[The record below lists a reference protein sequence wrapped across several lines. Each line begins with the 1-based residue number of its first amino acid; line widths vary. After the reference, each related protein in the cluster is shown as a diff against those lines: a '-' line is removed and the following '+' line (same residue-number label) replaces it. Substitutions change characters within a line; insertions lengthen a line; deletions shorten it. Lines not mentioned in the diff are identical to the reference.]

1 MRAPLVALALGVLL
15 VGVAHGQDRA
25 ADQKRADAAA
35 KQNARGAALLKE
47 GKADEAI
54 VELEQAVEAAP
65 ASVLFQSN
73 LAYAYDRQ
81 GRVDDAVTA
90 YRKVIELDPKNSV
103 ARNNLANLYSK
114 KGQYDDA
121 VREFEDLL
129 QLDPAN
135 ATARANLESVTRNK
149 GIDRQRQDQIGAAL
163 KAAEASPK
171 DPRPAYDAARAYA
184 RLGDSD
190 NAFAWLERALNLG
203 YDRLDYLSADPDLA
217 SLRKD
222 PRFTKLLDERR
233 ALR

>member
-1 MRAPLVALALGVLL
+1 MRTPFIALALGVLL
-15 VGVAHGQDRA
+15 VGVAHGQDKT

-35 KQNARGAALLKE
+35 QQNARGAALLRE
-47 GKADEAI
+47 GKAEEAI
-54 VELEQAVEAAP
+54 VELQQAVDAAP
-65 ASVLFQSN
+65 SSVLFQSN

-81 GRVDDAVTA
+81 GKVDEAVAA
-90 YRKVIELDPKNSV
+90 YRKVIELDPKNAV

-114 KGQYDDA
+114 KGQYEDA
-121 VREFEDLL
+121 IREFEDLL

-135 ATARANLESVTRNK
+135 ATARANLESATRNK
-149 GIDRQRQDQIGAAL
+149 GIAGQRQDQIGAAL

-184 RLGDSD
+184 RLGDAE
-190 NAFAWLERALNLG
+190 NALAWLARAFELW
-203 YDRLDYLSADPDLA
+203 YDKLDYLNADPDLA

-233 ALR
+233 AGR

>member
-15 VGVAHGQDRA
+15 VGVAHGQDKA
-25 ADQKRADAAA
+25 ADQKRAD
-35 KQNARGAALLKE
+35 
-47 GKADEAI
+47 
-54 VELEQAVEAAP
+54 EAAP

-184 RLGDSD
+184 RLGDPD

-233 ALR
+233 AQR